1 MVKKMKTKPASAV
14 PDEPQ
19 ANESDDA
26 SEGNQIVLIKSI
38 KKKKKFKNLE
48 SSLVCAVPEES
59 PANDSDAAEKDPLEP
74 TELPRKKKK
83 LRKQK
88 NLNTSEP
95 NSSEECNKANV
106 EEEPFDIY
114 KLRNPLE
121 EEEHW
126 QLRLAFLE
134 KNQHVLSP
142 DELVCLAQVYM
153 NIELL
158 RCTYPRE
165 TMEQV
170 SKLAEG
176 IGGEYHRKRAFMLK
190 RTFVSASDAAACKV
204 RRDDPSTILKATD
217 KPAPPKE
224 PQDSSNVPSIPTFIL
239 NCLRSDLIILNDMRH
254 TMQMFNQVNKDG
266 LQMEAIVHTVDK
278 RVFRGSVVV
287 GGITI
292 AKSQESTNKL
302 AMRIV
307 LERAKERL
315 SKYCYSVIRKKNATE
330 VEGIEVVSKSSATKS
345 TSEGQSMEQEPDAS
359 NKLDAGN
366 IGFQLLAKLGWSGA
380 GLGARGDGI
389 VNPISVEQKVGRQ
402 GLGGDSSEGAKLDR
416 TEIRK
421 KLQDLRDG
429 KLAEHCIVFSNEYSK
444 DDRKLIH
451 EIARKLRLKSQSHGN
466 ENQGNRRL
474 VVSLPPLRPSEL
486 LRKII
491 VEKDET
497 FCKMFEVTP
506 PTEQE

>member
-1 MVKKMKTKPASAV
+1 MVKKTKRKPASAV

-19 ANESDDA
+19 ANESDSA
-26 SEGNQIVLIKSI
+26 SEGNHIVLIKSM
-38 KKKKKFKNLE
+38 KKKKKFKNVQ

-59 PANDSDAAEKDPLEP
+59 PANDSDAAEKDSVEQ
-74 TELPRKKKK
+74 TELLRNKKKFK
-83 LRKQK
+83 KQK
-88 NLNTSEP
+88 NLNTSDP
-95 NSSEECNKANV
+95 ISSDECNEASI

-204 RRDDPSTILKATD
+204 RRDDPSTILKAPAPTD
-217 KPAPPKE
+217 KSAPTNE
-224 PQDSSNVPSIPTFIL
+224 PQDSSDVPSIPTFIL

-266 LQMEAIVHTVDK
+266 LQMEANVHTVNE

-292 AKSQESTNKL
+292 AKSQECTNKL

-315 SKYCYSVIRKKNATE
+315 SKYCYSVI
-330 VEGIEVVSKSSATKS
+330 VS
-345 TSEGQSMEQEPDAS
+345 M
-359 NKLDAGN
+359 
-366 IGFQLLAKLGWSGA
+366 IGGA
-380 GLGARGDGI
+380 GRDIALTRVCFSIVAPEKCHRG
-389 VNPISVEQKVGRQ
+389 
-402 GLGGDSSEGAKLDR
+402 GG
-416 TEIRK
+416 
-421 KLQDLRDG
+421 
-429 KLAEHCIVFSNEYSK
+429 H
-444 DDRKLIH
+444 
-451 EIARKLRLKSQSHGN
+451 
-466 ENQGNRRL
+466 
-474 VVSLPPLRPSEL
+474 
-486 LRKII
+486 
-491 VEKDET
+491 
-497 FCKMFEVTP
+497 
-506 PTEQE
+506 